1 MATFGTIVVLGAAVG
16 LGAWWLLGQKSY
28 YVGRSGSHP
37 YEYFSDLGEAK
48 TYARKT
54 GGELYEL
61 SGYGTEFNGPSS
73 GRRLTPNRSKRTKR
87 RRRS

>member
-1 MATFGTIVVLGAAVG
+1 MSSFGTIVVFGAAVG
-16 LGAWWLLGQKSY
+16 LGAWWLMSRKSY
-28 YVGRSGSHP
+28 FVERSGSHE

-54 GGELYEL
+54 GGALYEL
-61 SGYGTEFNGPSS
+61 SGGGEYHGPSS